1 MTASPGGVRRPSG
14 PSFPRRTTLRKPSEN
29 QLSFEFDYQKPTI
42 SGVKP
47 KRAAPSPQTALG
59 GRRNLRAL
67 QAEPV
72 VEPMPTMHAF
82 DSTRV
87 AEAGYSTASRTLY
100 VRFKDGTPW
109 QYNNVEPNVWR
120 NFRRSQSQGKFIN
133 RVLNNYSYGRSTTF

>member
-1 MTASPGGVRRPSG
+1 MGESGGIRQPRAPRQVSEA
-14 PSFPRRTTLRKPSEN
+14 PRRTTSLNERPRV
-29 QLSFEFDYQKPTI
+29 

-47 KRAAPSPQTALG
+47 RRAAPRPQTSLG

-72 VEPMPTMHAF
+72 VEDLPRMLPF
-82 DSTRV
+82 NSTRV
-87 AEAGYSTASRTLY
+87 AQAGYSTTSRTLY
-100 VRFKDGTPW
+100 VRFQDGTPW

-133 RVLNNYSYGRSTTF
+133 RVLNNYSYGRSTF